1 MFKDFIFLNIPMIL
15 IVQPTCIIQGQP
27 DLQNDRKQTMI
38 PTLSDTGIDYSQVRL
53 PICLYFI
60 WLYLSMNYLI
70 FGKYV
75 WSLKNKMRAFL
86 DANEFSSSRFHDHM
100 AAILLQFRLPP
111 SLSHWIPVFAIQNIQ
126 LWKTNYCFNIL
137 WTSKSIKKNLN
148 LNFSFEIHE
157 RCFEHSKM
165 VFRNSQNTSHVI
177 ISFQWI

>member
-1 MFKDFIFLNIPMIL
+1 MIL

-27 DLQNDRKQTMI
+27 DLQNDRKQTI
-38 PTLSDTGIDYSQVRL
+38 YPRFLTLELIIRKFDH
-53 PICLYFI
+53 LYVFI
-60 WLYLSMNYLI
+60 SYGCILSINYLI

-126 LWKTNYCFNIL
+126 LWKTNYCFNII